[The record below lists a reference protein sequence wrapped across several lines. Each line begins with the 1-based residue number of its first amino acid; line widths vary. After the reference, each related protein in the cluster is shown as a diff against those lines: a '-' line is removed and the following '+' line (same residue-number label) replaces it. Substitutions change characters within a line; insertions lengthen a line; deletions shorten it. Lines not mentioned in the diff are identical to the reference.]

1 MLRGR
6 AVEWYSAAYQ
16 PVAEVIR
23 AALTRA
29 PCPPDGILS
38 VILPELGPSPPDV
51 SLPAVASAVCAV
63 LTDTVSASTVLADA
77 GPASTGLA
85 SNGLASAGPA
95 ETGVLAVV
103 FIDDLQWADQATLDL
118 LPALADAARGKPV
131 LLIACYRNDE
141 LPRYHRLRP
150 VRAEL
155 RRRQQL
161 AEISLEPLDAAA
173 VRAML
178 AALLGA
184 EPECG
189 LAAAV
194 ADRADGIPFAVQ
206 ELAFALRDTGRL
218 TYHAS
223 AAPAHRTASRDQ
235 LADTAAGCD
244 QPAHTAAGRDQTVT
258 PGAAAGTAEGAGGA
272 GQMVR
277 LAGSAGTED
286 AAVPDGVR
294 EAVLLR
300 TGRLPPE
307 ERSLL
312 EAAAVAGTEF
322 DVDVAAELAGL
333 PAWSDLLAG
342 TGLVTEA
349 VGPWAAFRHALT
361 RDAIYADIPWSRRR
375 DLHRQLAGRLAASR
389 GSHGLVA
396 AHLLAARDLDEARE
410 ALLTEAAAHQVVHA
424 YRDAARAL
432 RGALDIWPSGGSEAQ
447 RLRAVAELA
456 HCAEMCAEHAEA
468 IALRRELADS
478 CQRAGDQ
485 AGLAAANR
493 RLALAHEMLGQWDVA
508 LAAREVA
515 ASAFAAAG
523 NRAEAAAERLAAA
536 AHLRSAAAFSAAL
549 DLLVTARADAEAAGR
564 TDLMLRIDGHRGN
577 VLARLGRSAE
587 GIGAIREALDRALA
601 RVPGDSLTDAAAE
614 LQQRLA
620 DALEHAGDY
629 QAATAAYA
637 SAYQFC
643 DAHGDMATGQVCRA
657 CVTVVMFSHGQWNR
671 AAGICADVLD
681 AAASPAHARAV
692 SSGMLGLILAWR
704 GDAVRARPLLLE
716 SRSIA
721 TRIELAAME
730 LLSGWGLCVLDDAAG
745 SYSAAADRAQLIL
758 GRWQRT
764 EERHYT
770 IPILQWMSA
779 FFAEHDA
786 AAQVRACAAALSRIA
801 ELTAQPEALA
811 ALAHALG
818 ETARLDAGPGPAAAE
833 CLRSIELFGPL
844 GLPLATATAQ
854 RRAAAILIQA
864 GDPQRGVRLLSA
876 AYQAAD
882 RLDASPLRARLRTT
896 LAGLGVRPP
905 ERRGAAGRDQAGLVT
920 AAARSAA
927 GSSPAGSSPAGSSP
941 AGLSARET
949 EVMRLVAAG
958 NTSREIGG
966 QLFLSPRTVEMHVR
980 SSMLKLDCRTRAAA
994 VRRITQL
1001 GLMEEPAG
1009 DPGPLSGQPGR
1020 YGDRPAERQP
1030 ARHSDRA
1037 R

>member
-1 MLRGR
+1 MAGEAGIGKTALVEHVLTEYQRAGSGKAQREVAAADRLVLRGR
-6 AVEWYSAAYQ
+6 AAELDSAAYQ
-16 PVAEVIR
+16 PVAELLR
-23 AALTRA
+23 PALARVPGPVPGTLA
-29 PCPPDGILS
+29 
-38 VILPELGPSPPDV
+38 VVLPELGSPPTEV
-51 SLPAVASAVCAV
+51 SIPAIAEAACAMLVTAAAGGLAVA
-63 LTDTVSASTVLADA
+63 
-77 GPASTGLA
+77 
-85 SNGLASAGPA
+85 
-95 ETGVLAVV
+95 

-118 LPALADAARGKPV
+118 LPALADAACGKPV
-131 LLIACYRNDE
+131 LLVACYRNDE
-141 LPRYHRLRP
+141 LPRQHRLRP

-155 RRRQQL
+155 RRRRQL
-161 AEISLEPLDAAA
+161 AEINLAPLDAAA

-184 EPECG
+184 APEPS
-189 LAAAV
+189 LTTAV
-194 ADRADGIPFAVQ
+194 AGRADGIPFAVQ

-218 TYHAS
+218 TYHDPAL
-223 AAPAHRTASRDQ
+223 AADTAASRDQ
-235 LADTAAGCD
+235 AMMPAG
-244 QPAHTAAGRDQTVT
+244 PVVG
-258 PGAAAGTAEGAGGA
+258 
-272 GQMVR
+272 
-277 LAGSAGTED
+277 LAGSAD

-300 TGRLPPE
+300 TGRLRPA

-312 EAAAVAGTEF
+312 EAAAVAGPEF

-349 VGPWAAFRHALT
+349 AGPRAAFRHALT

-375 DLHRQLAGRLAASR
+375 DLHRQLAHRLAAAGR
-389 GSHGLVA
+389 SHGLVA

-410 ALLTEAAAHQVVHA
+410 ALLTEAAAHQSVHA

-432 RGALDIWPSGGSEAQ
+432 RSALDIWPSGGPEAQ
-447 RLRAVAELA
+447 RLSAVAELA

-468 IALRRELADS
+468 IALRREIADS

-493 RLALAHEMLGQWDVA
+493 RLALAHEMLGQWDAA
-508 LAAREVA
+508 LAAREMA
-515 ASAFAAAG
+515 ASAFAAVG

-536 AHLRSAAAFSAAL
+536 VHLRSAAAFSAAL

-564 TDLMLRIDGHRGN
+564 TDLLLRIDGHRGN
-577 VLARLGRSAE
+577 LLARLGRSAE
-587 GIGAIREALDRALA
+587 GIGVLREALDRALA
-601 RVPGDSLTDAAAE
+601 QGPDASLAGAAAE

-643 DAHGDMATGQVCRA
+643 DAHGDLATGQVCRA
-657 CVTVVMFSHGQWNR
+657 CVTVVLFSHGQWNR

-681 AAASPAHARAV
+681 SAASPAHARAV

-704 GDAVRARPLLLE
+704 GDAVRARPLLLA

-745 SYSAAADRAQLIL
+745 SYAAAADRAQLML
-758 GRWQRT
+758 GRWQQT
-764 EERHYT
+764 EERHYA

-786 AAQVRACAAALSRIA
+786 AAQIRACAAALARIA

-811 ALAHALG
+811 ALSHALG
-818 ETARLDAGPGPAAAE
+818 ETTRLDAGPRAAAAE
-833 CLRSIELFGPL
+833 LLRAVRLFSPL
-844 GLPLATATAQ
+844 GIPLATATAQ
-854 RRAAAILIQA
+854 RRAAAVLIQA
-864 GDPQRGVRLLSA
+864 GDQRRAIGLLA
-876 AYQAAD
+876 AAAQTAD
-882 RLDASPLRARLRTT
+882 RLRAGPLCARLHAE
-896 LAGLGVRPP
+896 LAAQGEKPGSGMSVGTVAGGAG
-905 ERRGAAGRDQAGLVT
+905 GAAGAAVLSAVAGEL
-920 AAARSAA
+920 A
-927 GSSPAGSSPAGSSP
+927 GRSP
-941 AGLSARET
+941 AGLSPREL
-949 EVMRLVAAG
+949 EVMQLVAQG
-958 NTSREIGG
+958 HTSREIAGR
-966 QLFLSPRTVEMHVR
+966 LFS
-980 SSMLKLDCRTRAAA
+980 A
-994 VRRITQL
+994 
-1001 GLMEEPAG
+1001 
-1009 DPGPLSGQPGR
+1009 
-1020 YGDRPAERQP
+1020 
-1030 ARHSDRA
+1030 RA

>member
-1 MLRGR
+1 MVHAGDMGGLLVGREAEAVELRGFLRTARAGQAPVVFVAGEAGVGKTALVEHALARIGAAGAEAGEAGDLVLRGR

-23 AALTRA
+23 AARA
-29 PCPPDGILS
+29 RVPGPPDGILS

-63 LTDTVSASTVLADA
+63 LADAVSASTVLAGA
-77 GPASTGLA
+77 GPASTGPAGTGSADAGSADTAPA
-85 SNGLASAGPA
+85 STGPA
-95 ETGVLAVV
+95 ETGGLAMV

-141 LPRYHRLRP
+141 LPREHRLRP

-184 EPECG
+184 EPERG

-218 TYHAS
+218 TYHDS
-223 AAPAHRTASRDQ
+223 AAPA
-235 LADTAAGCD
+235 DTAAS
-244 QPAHTAAGRDQTVT
+244 RDQTVT
-258 PGAAAGTAEGAGGA
+258 PGAAAGTAERAGGA
-272 GQMVR
+272 GQLVG

-300 TGRLPPE
+300 TGRLPSA

-322 DVDVAAELAGL
+322 DVDVAAKLAGL

-342 TGLVTEA
+342 TGLVTEVA
-349 VGPWAAFRHALT
+349 GPRAAFRHALT

-375 DLHRQLAGRLAASR
+375 DLHRQLAGRLAAAS

-410 ALLTEAAAHQVVHA
+410 ALLTEAAEHQAVHA

-485 AGLAAANR
+485 AGVAAANR
-493 RLALAHEMLGQWDVA
+493 RLALAHEMLGQWDAA
-508 LAAREVA
+508 LAAREMA
-515 ASAFAAAG
+515 ASAFAAVG

-549 DLLVTARADAEAAGR
+549 DLLVTARVDAKAAGR
-564 TDLMLRIDGHRGN
+564 TDLMLRIDGLRGN
-577 VLARLGRSAE
+577 VLARLG
-587 GIGAIREALDRALA
+587 
-601 RVPGDSLTDAAAE
+601 
-614 LQQRLA
+614 
-620 DALEHAGDY
+620 HAGDY
-629 QAATAAYA
+629 QAATATYA

-671 AAGICADVLD
+671 AADICADVLD
-681 AAASPAHARAV
+681 SAASPAHARAV

-745 SYSAAADRAQLIL
+745 SYSAAADRGQLIL

-779 FFAEHDA
+779 FFAEQDA
-786 AAQVRACAAALSRIA
+786 AAQVRACAVALSRIA

-818 ETARLDAGPGPAAAE
+818 ETTRLDVGPGAAAAE
-833 CLRSIELFGPL
+833 FLRSVELFGPL
-844 GLPLATATAQ
+844 GMPLATATAQ
-854 RRAAAILIQA
+854 RRAAAILLQA

-876 AYQAAD
+876 AYQTAD
-882 RLDASPLRARLRTT
+882 RLDVGPLRARLRTT
-896 LAGLGVRPP
+896 LAGLGVRQP
-905 ERRGAAGRDQAGLVT
+905 ERRAAVGRDRAGLVT
-920 AAARSAA
+920 AAARSAT
-927 GSSPAGSSPAGSSP
+927 GSSSAGNSPAGSSP
-941 AGLSARET
+941 AGLSAREA

-994 VRRITQL
+994 VRRITEL

-1009 DPGPLSGQPGR
+1009 DRSR
-1020 YGDRPAERQP
+1020 
-1030 ARHSDRA
+1030 
-1037 R
+1037 